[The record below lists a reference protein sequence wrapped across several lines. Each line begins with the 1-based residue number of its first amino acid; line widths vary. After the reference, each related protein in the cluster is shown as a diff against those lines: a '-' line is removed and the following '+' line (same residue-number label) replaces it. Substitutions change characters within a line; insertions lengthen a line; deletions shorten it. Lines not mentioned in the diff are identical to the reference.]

1 MRPVGRSAHSTMA
14 AASSLPDV
22 SLAEHTAAAPRA
34 AAFIEF
40 DELTVAPQ
48 LRFLATGV
56 RWASTAL
63 GAGVS
68 LWRDP
73 QDKAAWACAVSLVAF
88 AIWQTIQPPAL
99 DVLGPHLRFMVAVE
113 LALTSAVLLLT
124 GGFESPYVLA
134 PMVPLMLAG
143 YAWASRKILVVAYF
157 GLAAVGLLGITRR
170 SSPEASRSAV
180 LLGIVFLLCAV
191 LGAFT
196 RRLIEES
203 TARHSATLDQVTK
216 MTRANEMLVALHG
229 LAQTLP
235 SSLDLTEVTESLR
248 LRLRDTFGYSAL
260 TVFVRDELAG
270 LWRTAVAEGVRVSE
284 ALPTAALAPPLANVV
299 RAAAHHG
306 PPTALVRDHLI
317 DHTSAH
323 APMAR
328 SGLYACLQARGK
340 VVGVVAI
347 EHRDPGFYDQHDLDL
362 LGSIAG
368 AVGLSLDNALWFSRL
383 RLFGAESERARIARD
398 LHDRIAQSLAYVAF
412 ELERLADASRAPSQ
426 TELGELRDVVRGVV
440 TELRDT
446 LYELRAAVSTND
458 DLVSVAERYLDRYR
472 RRAAL
477 AVEFE
482 HDVVERPAVA
492 IEQELWRIV
501 QEALENA
508 AKHARADSARISYTA
523 RKGHIDLVVTDDGC
537 GFETRRILG
546 EHYGLVGMRER
557 ADAIG
562 AVLNIDSRPGRGT
575 TIRVTLEV
583 PT

>member
-1 MRPVGRSAHSTMA
+1 MNPSPAPIDSDATR
-14 AASSLPDV
+14 AAS
-22 SLAEHTAAAPRA
+22 TPRA
-34 AAFIEF
+34 ATFIEF
-40 DELTVAPQ
+40 DDLTVAPK

-63 GAGVS
+63 GAGIS

-73 QDKAAWACAVSLVAF
+73 NDKAAWACAVSLVAF

-99 DVLGPHLRFMVAVE
+99 DVLGTNLRCMVGIE
-113 LALTSAVLLLT
+113 LALTSAVTLLT
-124 GGFESPYVLA
+124 GGFESPYVLT

-143 YAWASRKILVVAYF
+143 YAWAARRILVVAYF
-157 GLAAVGLLGITRR
+157 GPAVVGLLGITRR
-170 SSPEASRSAV
+170 ASPESSRSAV

-248 LRLRDTFGYSAL
+248 LRLRDTFGFSAL

-270 LWRTAVAEGVRVSE
+270 VWRIAVAEGIRDTE
-284 ALPTAALAPPLANVV
+284 AVPTSGLAAPLANVA
-299 RAAAHHG
+299 RSAAHHG
-306 PPTALVRDHLI
+306 SMTTVVRDHLVE
-317 DHTSAH
+317 HTQGHS
-323 APMAR
+323 PMAR
-328 SGLYACLQARGK
+328 SGLYASLQARGK
-340 VVGVVAI
+340 VVGLVAI
-347 EHRDPGFYDQHDLDL
+347 EHRDPSYYDREDLEL

-368 AVGLSLDNALWFSRL
+368 AVALSLDNALWFSRL

-412 ELERLADASRAPSQ
+412 ELERLAESGRAPSQ
-426 TELGELRDVVRGVV
+426 SELGDLRDVVRSVV

-446 LYELRAAVSTND
+446 LYELRAAVSTSD
-458 DLVSVAERYLDRYR
+458 DLVSVAERYLERYR
-472 RRAAL
+472 KRTATD
-477 AVEFE
+477 VVFE
-482 HDVVERPAVA
+482 HHVVVRPAVA
-492 IEQELWRIV
+492 VEQELWRIV

-508 AKHARADSARISYTA
+508 AKHARADNARIVYTA
-523 RKGHIDLVVTDDGC
+523 RKGHIELAISDDGR
-537 GFETRRILG
+537 GFSARGHAG

-562 AVLNIDSRPGRGT
+562 AVLHIESRPGRGT

>member
-1 MRPVGRSAHSTMA
+1 MTTPRSPADA
-14 AASSLPDV
+14 AVAPTEANS
-22 SLAEHTAAAPRA
+22 PRA
-34 AAFIEF
+34 ASFIEF
-40 DELTVAPQ
+40 DDLTVTPK

-63 GAGVS
+63 GAGIS

-73 QDKAAWACAVSLVAF
+73 NDKAAWACAVALVAF
-88 AIWQTIQPPAL
+88 ALWQTIQPPAL
-99 DVLGPHLRFMVAVE
+99 DVLDTNLRFMVAIE
-113 LALTSAVLLLT
+113 LALTAAVTLLT
-124 GGFESPYVLA
+124 GSFESPYVLT

-143 YAWASRKILVVAYF
+143 YAWAARRILVVAYF
-157 GLAAVGLLGITRR
+157 GLAVVGLLGITQRA
-170 SSPEASRSAV
+170 SPEASRSAV

-216 MTRANEMLVALHG
+216 MTRANELLVALHG

-248 LRLRDTFGYSAL
+248 LRLRETFGFTAL
-260 TVFVRDELAG
+260 TVFVRDDLAG
-270 LWRTAVAEGVRVSE
+270 VWRIAVAEGVRATE
-284 ALPTAALAPPLANVV
+284 AIPTSGLAAPLAN
-299 RAAAHHG
+299 AARSTAHHG
-306 PPTALVRDHLI
+306 TMTTLVHDHLVENTRG
-317 DHTSAH
+317 HS
-323 APMAR
+323 PMAR

-340 VVGVVAI
+340 VVGLVAI
-347 EHRDPGFYDQHDLDL
+347 EHRDPNYYDREHLDL
-362 LGSIAG
+362 LASIAG
-368 AVGLSLDNALWFSRL
+368 AVALSLDNALWFSRL

-412 ELERLADASRAPSQ
+412 ELERLAESGRAPSQ
-426 TELGELRDVVRGVV
+426 SELGDLRDVVRSVV

-446 LYELRAAVSTND
+446 LYELRAAVSTSE
-458 DLVSVAERYLDRYR
+458 DLVSVAERYLERYR
-472 RRAAL
+472 KRTATE
-477 AVEFE
+477 VDFE
-482 HDVVERPAVA
+482 HHVVQRPAVA

-508 AKHARADSARISYTA
+508 AKHARADRARIAYTA
-523 RKGHIDLVVTDDGC
+523 RKGHIELVISDDGR
-537 GFETRRILG
+537 GFEAHG
-546 EHYGLVGMRER
+546 HSGDHYGLVGMRER

-562 AVLNIDSRPGRGT
+562 AVLHIESRPGRGT